1 MMAHKLEIT
10 KEQRKRLLS
19 GTNNLQ
25 DLMNDARELV
35 DIRYN
40 TLCELE
46 KLLYLLVDIGDF
58 GKPEGNCWQ
67 CDYELIEEKA
77 DEVRSDD

>member
-1 MMAHKLEIT
+1 MMAHKLEIP

-46 KLLYLLVDIGDF
+46 KLLYLLVDI
-58 GKPEGNCWQ
+58 
-67 CDYELIEEKA
+67 
-77 DEVRSDD
+77 

>member
-1 MMAHKLEIT
+1 
-10 KEQRKRLLS
+10 
-19 GTNNLQ
+19 
-25 DLMNDARELV
+25 MNDARELV

-67 CDYELIEEKA
+67 CDYELIEDKA
-77 DEVRSDD
+77 DEVRSND